1 MSFLL
6 AVPSCMPGG
15 LDAQMGMHFGHC
27 DIYTIVEIEDNAIK
41 AVGTLENVPHQQ
53 GGCMAPVQHLAS
65 HGVKALLAGGMG
77 MRPLMGFQ
85 QVGVNVFFAGQ
96 YPTVGAAVQ
105 AFLEGSGVRYGY
117 PDRYLA
123 PRTVGPGPS
132 GHGRPQCGCPAGGF
146 PGTGYGA
153 GAPAGPRSGRARP
166 GAGA

>member
-27 DIYTIVEIEDNAIK
+27 DIYTI
-41 AVGTLENVPHQQ
+41 LENVPHQQ

-105 AFLEGSGVRYGY
+105 AFLEGKLPPFTMDFTCGG
-117 PDRYLA
+117 
-123 PRTVGPGPS
+123 G
-132 GHGRPQCGCPAGGF
+132 GHH
-146 PGTGYGA
+146 
-153 GAPAGPRSGRARP
+153 
-166 GAGA
+166 

>member
-41 AVGTLENVPHQQ
+41 AVGT
-53 GGCMAPVQHLAS
+53 
-65 HGVKALLAGGMG
+65 
-77 MRPLMGFQ
+77 RPLMGFQ

-105 AFLEGSGVRYGY
+105 AFLEGKLPPFTMDFTCGG
-117 PDRYLA
+117 
-123 PRTVGPGPS
+123 G
-132 GHGRPQCGCPAGGF
+132 GHH
-146 PGTGYGA
+146 
-153 GAPAGPRSGRARP
+153 
-166 GAGA
+166 

>member
-41 AVGTLENVPHQQ
+41 AVSTLENVPHQ
-53 GGCMAPVQHLAS
+53 AS

-105 AFLEGSGVRYGY
+105 AFLEGKLPPFTMDFTCGG
-117 PDRYLA
+117 
-123 PRTVGPGPS
+123 G
-132 GHGRPQCGCPAGGF
+132 GHH
-146 PGTGYGA
+146 
-153 GAPAGPRSGRARP
+153 
-166 GAGA
+166 